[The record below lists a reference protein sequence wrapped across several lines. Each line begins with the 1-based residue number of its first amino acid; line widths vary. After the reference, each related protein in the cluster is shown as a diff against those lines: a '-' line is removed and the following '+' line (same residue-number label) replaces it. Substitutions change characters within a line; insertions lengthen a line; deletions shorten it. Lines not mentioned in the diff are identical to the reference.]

1 MSLTDRVLSGLRTM
15 VLIDERTKV
24 TEETLK
30 ALRVKTEVGLA
41 DHEKR
46 LVRLETIVEI
56 ARPDGAILRIGR
68 GEGSEPTAT

>member
-30 ALRVKTEVGLA
+30 ALRVKTEAGLA

>member
-30 ALRVKTEVGLA
+30 ALRIKTEAGLA

-68 GEGSEPTAT
+68 GGASEPTAT